1 MEKMDN
7 IARFIAVTREKH
19 PLKVPAGMDVERF
32 TDDLIGLLFSANT
45 SFEIHTLEMSL
56 DRVKKQI
63 VSLLKDCPGPGGGW
77 PATTAGAFFEK
88 LIPVYT
94 LLLDDAAFIA
104 SIDPAAGSM
113 EEVISTYPGFFAIS
127 VHRFAHELSGMEVPY
142 LPRMMSE
149 YAHRRTGIDIHPRAV
164 IGSPFAIDHG
174 TGIVIGETTTVGD
187 HVIMYQGVT
196 LGALSVSKADASS
209 RRHPTI
215 GDHSILYAGCTILG
229 GNTVIGH
236 HSVIG
241 GNVWLTSGVGPWSV
255 VYHNSEVRIR
265 NKATNDN
272 LINFI
277 I

>member
-1 MEKMDN
+1 
-7 IARFIAVTREKH
+7 
-19 PLKVPAGMDVERF
+19 
-32 TDDLIGLLFSANT
+32 
-45 SFEIHTLEMSL
+45 
-56 DRVKKQI
+56 
-63 VSLLKDCPGPGGGW
+63 
-77 PATTAGAFFEK
+77 
-88 LIPVYT
+88 
-94 LLLDDAAFIA
+94 
-104 SIDPAAGSM
+104 
-113 EEVISTYPGFFAIS
+113 